1 MAHIMLE
8 IEIPDEYQEWLIAE
22 LDELEFEGFDQRR
35 NALIAWI
42 PQASMN
48 DVTRE
53 TIEQLLLGIGH
64 GACIMKEERVE
75 DRNWNE
81 EWEQTI
87 QPMEVGRFLI
97 RPSWSAPNPEP
108 ESEAGRIVLEIDP
121 KMSFG
126 TGYHETTR
134 IMLRLMPEVF
144 RMWAGRNGG
153 GLPAEVMDAGTGTG
167 ILGIAALKLGA
178 ERCFGFDVDEW
189 SALNTTENVLMNGV
203 EGRFEVKQGDGSVI
217 PADAAYDIVMANINR
232 NILEDMSEMLTK
244 PLKPG
249 GILMLSGL
257 LYSDEEIILKHG
269 AYAQFRKVEGQQEGD
284 WIGLVLVRD

>member
-1 MAHIMLE
+1 MSHIMLE
-8 IEIPDEYQEWLIAE
+8 IEIPDDYQEWLIAE

-35 NALIAWI
+35 NTLIAWV

-53 TIEQLLLGIGH
+53 TIEQLLIGIGH
-64 GACIMKEERVE
+64 GACILKEERVE

-87 QPMEVGRFLI
+87 QPMTVGQFRI
-97 RPSWSAPNPEP
+97 RPSWAARNPDTEDDP
-108 ESEAGRIVLEIDP
+108 ERIVLEIDP

-144 RMWAGRNGG
+144 RMWADRNGG
-153 GLPAEVMDAGTGTG
+153 GTPDSVLDAGTGTG

-178 ERCFGFDVDEW
+178 GHCFGFDVDEW
-189 SALNTTENVLMNGV
+189 SALNTRENVLMNGV
-203 EGRFEVKQGDGSVI
+203 EGRFEVQQGDDSVI
-217 PADAAYDIVMANINR
+217 PEKATYDLVMANINR
-232 NILEDMSEMLTK
+232 NILEDMSEKLAAS
-244 PLKPG
+244 LKPG
-249 GILMLSGL
+249 GVLMLSGL
-257 LYSDEEIILKHG
+257 LYTDEALILNYG
-269 AYAQFRKVEGQQEGD
+269 AYARFRKVGFQQEGD
-284 WIGLVLVRD
+284 WIGLVLVQD

>member
-22 LDELEFEGFDQRR
+22 LDVLEFEGFDQRR
-35 NALIAWI
+35 NSLIAWV

-53 TIEQLLLGIGH
+53 TIEQLLIGIGH
-64 GACIMKEERVE
+64 GACILKEERVE

-87 QPMEVGRFLI
+87 QPMAVGRFWI
-97 RPSWSAPNPEP
+97 RPSWTARNPKME
-108 ESEAGRIVLEIDP
+108 EDADRIVLEIDP

-134 IMLRLMPEVF
+134 IMLRLMPDVF
-144 RMWAGRNGG
+144 RLWAERNGG
-153 GLPAEVMDAGTGTG
+153 GAPATILDAGTGTG

-178 ERCFGFDVDEW
+178 GFCFGFDVDEW
-189 SALNTTENVLMNGV
+189 SAGNTAENVLMNGV
-203 EGRFEVKQGDGSVI
+203 EGRFEVRQGDDSVI
-217 PADAAYDIVMANINR
+217 PENAAYDIVMANINR
-232 NILEDMSEMLTK
+232 NILEDMSVKLAES
-244 PLKPG
+244 LKPG

-257 LYSDEEIILKHG
+257 LYTDEDIILKHG
-269 AYAQFRKVEGQQEGD
+269 AYARFRKLERQQEGD
-284 WIGLVLVRD
+284 WIGLVLVQD